1 MEISL
6 VFAVALYMVTLVSF
20 VFAIPSLK
28 IGEFTVPEQVRV
40 FAMTVSCVSA
50 VCGTLAVTFCT
61 GTMSL
66 AGMIIMLV
74 LLFLAALACCILA
87 LPYFTFFKTADERI
101 GVMITGVLV
110 FVFTASFALGMAA
123 SWKEERVTVTGAPVE
138 NGMVHKQACI
148 DGTLWYIFGDETPVQ
163 VFEKNR
169 NGMGIVPKTCR

>member
-6 VFAVALYMVTLVSF
+6 IFAVALYMVTLVSF

-50 VCGTLAVTFCT
+50 ACGTLAVTFCT

-66 AGMIIMLV
+66 TGTIIMLI
-74 LLFLAALACCILA
+74 LLFLVALACCILA
-87 LPYFTFFKTADERI
+87 LPYFTVFKTASERA
-101 GVMITGVLV
+101 GAMIAGVLV
-110 FVFTASFALGMAA
+110 FVFTASFAVGMAN
-123 SWKEERVTVTGAPVE
+123 SWEEERVTVTGAPVE
-138 NGMVHKQACI
+138 NGVTHKQVCI
-148 DGTLWYIFGDETPVQ
+148 DGTLWYIFGEETPVQ

-169 NGMGIVPKTCR
+169 NGMGIVPKACR